1 MSDRALALSTAA
13 VALSAFALVGIG
25 APAWLAGAVAAGA
38 AAEFG
43 LRARRTVRAAVLRTE
58 SELKRSLRWREEQ
71 LAHTAHELRT
81 PLTAIA
87 TAIATAIELVRDG
100 IASTPEEQATFLD
113 QAQAASR
120 HMAFLVND
128 VVDLAAIEGGR
139 IRLQMREHRVSDLLA
154 DVKKIMELPAQTRG
168 VSLAIE
174 GVEEPLSVY
183 ADKGRFLQVAFNLVA
198 NAIKFSGPG
207 ATVRIAPAAGRS
219 QVRFEVHD
227 TGPGIHEGRRAS
239 LFTRFS
245 EPSASSEDS
254 TPGSGLGLYV
264 SSMLIAHMGGAI
276 GFHPAPE
283 RGSVFWF
290 SLPRAERRGAKPQ
303 SAKSAQDTAATE
315 EAATDAAAA
324 HAKAD
329 EPESVA
335 CAAPAPA

>member
-1 MSDRALALSTAA
+1 MSDRALVLSCSA

-43 LRARRTVRAAVLRTE
+43 LRARRAVRAAVLRKE
-58 SELKRSLRWREEQ
+58 SDLKRSLRWREEQ

-87 TAIATAIELVRDG
+87 TALELVRDG

-174 GVEEPLSVY
+174 GAEEPLSVY

-198 NAIKFSGPG
+198 NAVKFSGPG
-207 ATVRIAPAAGRS
+207 ATVRIALAAGRS
-219 QVRFEVHD
+219 QIRFEVHD
-227 TGPGIHEGRRAS
+227 TGPGIDEGHRAS

-245 EPSASSEDS
+245 EPSASGETS

-264 SSMLIAHMGGAI
+264 SSMLVAHMGGAI

-303 SAKSAQDTAATE
+303 SAKSTKDD
-315 EAATDAAAA
+315 AATDDAAA
-324 HAKAD
+324 HARAD